1 MIKCFYKY
9 YRFIFEYIDQIHTT
23 LENSQYKIGYSSA
36 FYIALINWLKTQMQI
51 EWFGVSYLLLGFIIF
66 TILVDTGFGIRSS
79 MKKSKKYYKEAIK
92 HTKNSFE
99 YKVNKKKSRAKRFS
113 SNKLINTFFK
123 IFTLLAYLF
132 FATEITKTDAEVR
145 WVNEVFDM
153 GIGAMIKAP
162 VAILWYHEFKSIGR
176 HIEDLYGAK
185 PNIFNIIQRI
195 FEPRIDKFFRDEN

>member
-1 MIKCFYKY
+1 
-9 YRFIFEYIDQIHTT
+9 
-23 LENSQYKIGYSSA
+23 
-36 FYIALINWLKTQMQI
+36 
-51 EWFGVSYLLLGFIIF
+51 WFGVSYLLLGFVVF
-66 TILVDTGFGIRSS
+66 TILIDTGFGIRSS

-99 YKVNKKKSRAKRFS
+99 YKVNKKKCRAKRFS
-113 SNKLINTFFK
+113 SNKLMNTFFK

-132 FATEITKTDAEVR
+132 FATEITKTDAEVG
-145 WVNEVFDM
+145 WVNEVFNM

-162 VAILWYHEFKSIGR
+162 VAILWYHEFKSIGS